1 MSCITHIRCTSL
13 SLNLTPHLP
22 RMLPIVAVG
31 FIAIVV
37 PLPAHEFFV
46 RPPGGVHVPPSI
58 LGPPFPNLHPK
69 RLKKNKGKKNT
80 KKKNRRTRT
89 SSHTHHSSPTHQ
101 NQHSPCNTYVGVVS
115 QRKMLLKETPMTTK
129 EANKKKRTPRQDV
142 ADKDHKCLKVN

>member
-31 FIAIVV
+31 FFIAIVV

-69 RLKKNKGKKNT
+69 RF
-80 KKKNRRTRT
+80 KKKQRQKKHKEKEQKNAHLLPYPPFFPNPPKPALAVQYIRRGRFTA
-89 SSHTHHSSPTHQ
+89 Q
-101 NQHSPCNTYVGVVS
+101 NAAEGNAHDNKRSKQ
-115 QRKMLLKETPMTTK
+115 KETNTET
-129 EANKKKRTPRQDV
+129 RRG
-142 ADKDHKCLKVN
+142 